1 MEKPTCHTM
10 DIYSRIFR
18 LDGLSIIQKVEVV
31 PYFTMLAK
39 ILKTMTGR
47 IILTLLVLL
56 TELTLSQGQQLFE
69 SIGYSNGLY
78 KTKEDF
84 ISKQPLEVSQLL
96 IKKIELINDTDSII
110 RRCYFIDKE
119 TNKRIKKTFA
129 VVYNGDVYFSNW
141 AILKYKNKDDKSLS
155 PASSMNAF
163 VLVTIFGE
171 KYLYAEAGL
180 VNHWQVG
187 ISSGVAGGVGGI
199 VGSEL
204 GKAVDKSYPSTTQFG
219 TGIVWDIKNK
229 EFNIFRNCPDFNE
242 FIEIYSIEKIDCKNG
257 VFDLNRVR
265 EIVQIINSS
274 N

>member
-1 MEKPTCHTM
+1 
-10 DIYSRIFR
+10 
-18 LDGLSIIQKVEVV
+18 
-31 PYFTMLAK
+31 
-39 ILKTMTGR
+39 MTQR

-56 TELTLSQGQQLFE
+56 TELSLSKGQQIFE

-84 ISKQPLEVSQLL
+84 INKKPSEARQLL
-96 IKKIELINDTDSII
+96 VKKIELINDTDSII
-110 RRCYFIDKE
+110 RRCYFLDKE
-119 TNKRIKKTFA
+119 TNKRIKKIFA
-129 VVYNGDVYFSNW
+129 VVYNSELYFSNW
-141 AILKYKNKDDKSLS
+141 AILEYKNKDDKSLS

-163 VLVTIFGE
+163 VLVTIWG
-171 KYLYAEAGL
+171 KKCLYAEAGL

-187 ISSGVAGGVGGI
+187 LSNGVAGGVGGI

-204 GKAVDKSYPSTTQFG
+204 GKAIDNSYPSTTQFG
-219 TGIVWDIKNK
+219 TGVVWDTKNN

-242 FIEIYSIEKIDCKNG
+242 FIESYPVEKIDCKNE

-265 EIVQIINSS
+265 EIIQTINSS